1 MKFNK
6 HIIYIIIIIVV
17 SFGAGISTVLL
28 MDSPYPIHSID
39 DVESKAKP
47 IEQHATS
54 TVYETKESSS
64 QFLEGRCYTSNI
76 VNPYE
81 TSIKFKVIDT
91 KGEYFQY
98 IFYDDDKQMYDSEPD
113 SKSQIWRD
121 SYHEIKCE

>member
-54 TVYETKESSS
+54 TVYETKESSKL
-64 QFLEGRCYTSNI
+64 FLVDHCYQNNI
-76 VNPYE
+76 HNPYE
-81 TSIKFKVIDT
+81 DDLKIKIIDS
-91 KGEYFQY
+91 KGEYVQY
-98 IFYDDDKQMYDSEPD
+98 IFYNYDKKEYDSEPD
-113 SKSQIWRD
+113 SKGQIWRD
-121 SYHEIKCE
+121 SYHEIECE